1 MNDVAVGTSSAQ
13 SNWTTRGAATAR
25 RISANADVRAV
36 AGIAFF
42 FALLA
47 ALSWRKWG
55 VPSVD
60 AGHELTVA
68 ATIAEGGEPYRD
80 IRYFYG
86 PAGVYSLAGAFA
98 VFGTGFTTAFAFGLA
113 QAAAIV
119 GAFYALS
126 RQLLRAVPAFLGT
139 AVVVAIGFSGTAFN
153 FILPH
158 TNSATFGILFVLLM
172 LLALCRERLVLAGL
186 AAGVLCLTRPEF
198 AAIGGLT
205 IAAYL
210 LGAARQQGLRPAL
223 RMLPRLVLPL
233 LLVAGPVLALLASS
247 AGSANL
253 FTENLWPVD
262 FLRIGGFSSQQ
273 AWTPFDL
280 ESVASTLARAGVYLT
295 LLGGLIAAAVLFS
308 RADDRRARV
317 RALWPLAAAFCALVL
332 VGAFWWLTGIWPDA
346 RAAVWTEST
355 HLLIGMSWLPA
366 LGFAACMVVAVRF
379 WRKDSPPISG
389 SWAFDLALVAAAAAL
404 GARAY
409 DAFTA
414 EASYAPYYAAPL
426 VLLLTLL
433 HDRLG
438 KRWPPARTA
447 SFAALGAVA
456 LGLAAYAQV
465 GLYRDDGATV
475 ITPRG
480 SFVTTAAAA
489 PGLQGTID
497 FISSHTAPGEPIL
510 ALPSDAGINFMSAR
524 PPALYNVMFLPGLLD
539 TRADEVEAIA
549 QLEAEHVRYA
559 VVSDRRFDGYG
570 FQHFGGDYNRLLAAR
585 IHRHG
590 GPVASFG
597 DGVAAAGTNPSTS
610 FDVYD
615 LQGTPPPQLP

>member
-1 MNDVAVGTSSAQ
+1 MNVAVGTRSAQ
-13 SNWTTRGAATAR
+13 PGWTTRGAVRAR
-25 RISANADVRAV
+25 RIAANADARAI
-36 AGIAFF
+36 AGLALF

-98 VFGTGFTTAFAFGLA
+98 LFGTGFTTAFAFGLA

-119 GAFYALS
+119 AAFYALS
-126 RQLLRAVPAFLGT
+126 RQLLRVVPAFLGT

-153 FILPH
+153 FVLPH

-172 LLALCRERLVLAGL
+172 LLALSRERLILAGL

-198 AAIGGLT
+198 AAIAALG
-205 IAAYL
+205 IAAYAV
-210 LGAARQQGLRPAL
+210 GAARQRGVRPAL
-223 RMLPRLVLPL
+223 RLLPRLLLPAA
-233 LLVAGPVLALLASS
+233 LVAGPALALLAAD

-273 AWTPFDL
+273 AWAPLDL
-280 ESVASTLARAGVYLT
+280 ESAVATLARAGVYLT
-295 LLGGLIAAAVLFS
+295 LLGALVGAAVLFS
-308 RADDRRARV
+308 RGRDNAERV
-317 RALWPLAAAFCALVL
+317 RALWPIPAAICALL
-332 VGAFWWLTGIWPDA
+332 FAGACWRLTGLWPDA
-346 RAAVWTEST
+346 RATVWHEST

-366 LGFAACMVVAVRF
+366 LGFAACAVVAVRLL
-379 WRKDSPPISG
+379 RKESAPISG
-389 SWAFDLALVAAAAAL
+389 SWAFDLALVATAAAL

-426 VLLLTLL
+426 VLLLALL

-447 SFAALGAVA
+447 SFAALAAVA
-456 LGLAAYAQV
+456 IGLAAYAQV

-475 ITPRG
+475 STPRG

-497 FISSHTAPGEPIL
+497 FISSHTASGEPIL
-510 ALPSDAGINFMSAR
+510 ALPSDAGLNFMSGR

-539 TRADEVEAIA
+539 SRADEVEAIA
-549 QLEAEHVRYA
+549 QLEAEHVHYA
-559 VVSDRRFDGYG
+559 IVSGRRFDGYG
-570 FQHFGGDYNRLLAAR
+570 FQRFGGDYNRLLDSR
-585 IHRHG
+585 IQREG
-590 GPVASFG
+590 GPVATFG
-597 DGVAAAGTNPSTS
+597 DDRPAAGTNPSTS
-610 FDVYD
+610 FAVYD
-615 LQGTPPPQLP
+615 LQGSPPQGP